1 MKKSPQFENIDLKFV
16 SALDEVIAVNTE
28 LGIKPNND
36 SSIGRVIYPS
46 NRSIISSVRSRAK
59 HIPHLA
65 LMNFAKEFKVDMNY
79 FYTEEHLLNYK
90 PPAIKNIVVKGNN
103 ISGDY
108 NTSIHAKKGNIKGI
122 NTAESGSKNT
132 LVDLVEVNTM
142 INNFISEM
150 DKERIT
156 QFMTIISQIQTD
168 SKASLKRMELQFQ
181 EKCKEVSTL
190 RESFTE
196 DLATTRKQLAES
208 REKLDQARI
217 NESEV
222 LRQMLTLKSNV
233 DAGK

>member
-16 SALDEVIAVNTE
+16 SALDEVIAVNKE
-28 LGIKPNND
+28 LGLKPNND
-36 SSIGRVIYPS
+36 SGVGKIIYPS
-46 NRSIISSVRSRAK
+46 NRSIISSVRSRSK

-79 FYTEEHLLNYK
+79 FYSEEHLLNYK

-108 NTSIHAKKGNIKGI
+108 NTSIHTKKGDIRGI
-122 NTAESGSKNT
+122 NTAEAGSKNT

-150 DKERIT
+150 DKERIA
-156 QFMTIISQIQTD
+156 QFMTIISQIQSD
-168 SKASLKRMELQFQ
+168 SKASLNRMELLFQ
-181 EKCKEVSTL
+181 EKCKEITTL

-196 DLATTRKQLAES
+196 DLATTRKQLSES

-217 NESEV
+217 NETEV
-222 LRQMLTLKSNV
+222 LRQMLTLKSNL
-233 DAGK
+233 DARK

>member
-36 SSIGRVIYPS
+36 SSIGSIIYPS

-103 ISGDY
+103 ISGDF
-108 NTSIHAKKGNIKGI
+108 NTSIHAKKGDIKGI
-122 NTAESGSKNT
+122 NTAQPGSKNT

-150 DKERIT
+150 DKERIA

-181 EKCKEVSTL
+181 EKCKEVTRL
-190 RESFTE
+190 QESFTE

-222 LRQMLTLKSNV
+222 LRQMLTLKTNV